1 MKSSLQTPKPLTKS
15 KSRENSTPAF
25 TSLPSHV
32 KTSDLSSSAIPRH
45 QKIRPKSLDTDFM
58 AASEHLLS
66 DLPDPLMISGESG
79 LSSITVE
86 EKLISNSDCLAGSEN
101 NLPDLSHLA
110 MSSASSSTSEYSAQ
124 KPLSYGPKANA
135 ESLNKG
141 KGERVIS
148 ASDLLKKALAEI
160 SGSKDITDDTKKIMD
175 AMFEAAVQQLE
186 GGQIGESTV
195 RLTNPVF
202 MAKLRI
208 AFLLLV
214 ILFLAVRLLLKFW
227 FVGDQDWPY
236 GLTPT

>member
-1 MKSSLQTPKPLTKS
+1 M
-15 KSRENSTPAF
+15 
-25 TSLPSHV
+25 
-32 KTSDLSSSAIPRH
+32 
-45 QKIRPKSLDTDFM
+45 
-58 AASEHLLS
+58 
-66 DLPDPLMISGESG
+66 
-79 LSSITVE
+79 
-86 EKLISNSDCLAGSEN
+86 
-101 NLPDLSHLA
+101 
-110 MSSASSSTSEYSAQ
+110 
-124 KPLSYGPKANA
+124 
-135 ESLNKG
+135 
-141 KGERVIS
+141 IS
-148 ASDLLKKALAEI
+148 ASDLIKKALAEI

-186 GGQIGESTV
+186 GGIGESTV